1 MLNKGQKFIRATILA
16 TTLALSLPSMAGG
29 IPVIDVASIAEAV
42 KTLLQLQKQFS
53 ELQEQTGLSEEQL
66 RSMTGSRSM
75 ADLVNDPQSRFY
87 IPAEY
92 QDVLKLTAGIN
103 GGDYDGLQNRIE
115 QLLEA
120 ATLLDIED
128 TPYGADSLEGQAY
141 VADQNQIALNS
152 ALAEEAYNEANRRTE
167 NLQVLLD
174 RVNHAEDPKDIADLN
189 ARIAAEQLMIS
200 NEQNKLLALQQN
212 QAAYWE
218 RQNQRRK
225 EAKIKALGNGE
236 LPEFEW

>member
-1 MLNKGQKFIRATILA
+1 MLTKGRKIIAASFVAAT
-16 TTLALSLPSMAGG
+16 LSLPLPSMAGG
-29 IPVIDVASIAEAV
+29 IPVIDVAAIAEAV
-42 KTLLQLQKQFS
+42 KTLIQLEKQFS
-53 ELQEQTGLSEEQL
+53 ELQEQTGLTEEQL

-75 ADLVNDPQSRFY
+75 ADLVNDPESRFY

-115 QLLEA
+115 DLLEA
-120 ATLLDIED
+120 ATLLDIDE

-152 ALAEEAYNEANRRTE
+152 ALAEAAYDEANRRTE

-174 RVNHAEDPKDIADLN
+174 KVNDAEDPKDIADLN

-200 NEQNKLLALQQN
+200 NEQNKLLALEQSQS
-212 QAAYWE
+212 AYWE

-225 EAKIKALGNGE
+225 EARIQALGNGE
-236 LPEFEW
+236 LPDLEW